1 MKRIAFLLVALAVVA
16 LFAGNASALALL
28 EGEFEAKLTDAS
40 TLYTSDGTPRAPSD
54 LDTTPYDGQAPAGW
68 ADTGPVPTQWI
79 DTDGDGEVDTRLEG
93 DENRAII
100 NVNQFLQGGSAYETL
115 DGGELT
121 AMLYDLEL
129 VRIHDGLGGTPTG
142 PEFYLDFSPLGRN
155 PLSGLGSDPDA
166 PTGAGGVMEVWY
178 DPTPEGA
185 GSALY
190 DPGGTGDA
198 PQQWVEGTGG
208 SDRDKYPTI
217 NLSDDSSL
225 WLSAVMVPKVWI
237 DLDGDPN
244 TGVGGNETPIVFTEK
259 IDVSAYDA
267 LLNPDGQTGEVQGLG
282 FFNIVGG
289 SAAWA
294 FARDGV
300 QPGTG
305 IDLSFDSNFLLPGH
319 PQYGEVWDDGNWS
332 INSNDP
338 VRGTIIP
345 EPTSLSLLGLA
356 VAGLIARRRRK

>member
-1 MKRIAFLLVALAVVA
+1 MKKVVFSLAVFAVVA
-16 LFAGNASALALL
+16 LLASNASALGLL
-28 EGEFEAKLTDAS
+28 AGEFHAKLTDAS
-40 TLYTSDGTPRAPSD
+40 TLYTEDGTPRAPSD
-54 LDTTPYDGQAPAGW
+54 LDATPYDGQAPTNW
-68 ADTGPVPTQWI
+68 ADTGPVT
-79 DTDGDGEVDTRLEG
+79 G

-129 VRIHDGLGGTPTG
+129 VRITQSGS
-142 PEFYLDFSPLGRN
+142 EFYLDFSPLGRN
-155 PLSGLGSDPDA
+155 PLPGLGSDPDA
-166 PTGAGGVMEVWY
+166 PTGAGGVLEVWY

-185 GSALY
+185 GAALY
-190 DPGGTGDA
+190 NPSGDGLA
-198 PQQWVEGTGG
+198 PQKWVEGTGG
-208 SDRDKYPTI
+208 ADRDKYPTI

-244 TGVGGNETPIVFTEK
+244 TGVGGLETPIVFTEK
-259 IDVSAYDA
+259 IDVSAYNA
-267 LLNPDGQTGEVQGLG
+267 LTNPDGQTGEVQGLG

-319 PQYGEVWDDGNWS
+319 PQYGSVWDAGNWS
-332 INSNDP
+332 IQSDDP
-338 VRGTIIP
+338 VRGTVIP

-356 VAGLIARRRRK
+356 VAGLIARKRRK